1 MSRHA
6 SGGVKSVPFFRQLRR
21 NIRGATAIEYAL
33 MLAMVAMAMLTVI
46 NSLGF
51 TLSGVFETISNA
63 MTGA

>member
-1 MSRHA
+1 VR
-6 SGGVKSVPFFRQLRR
+6 FFIKLLE
-21 NIRGATAIEYAL
+21 NSRGATAIEYAL

-51 TLSGVFETISNA
+51 RLSGVFETISRA

>member
-1 MSRHA
+1 MQ
-6 SGGVKSVPFFRQLRR
+6 FFKELVR
-21 NIRGATAIEYAL
+21 NVRGATAIEYAL